1 MAQVQLNFTL
11 PDDKITDV
19 IEALRAYY
27 NVPTA
32 TAEQLIIL
40 LENEAKTRVRNAYV
54 AYMRSKVYDISL
66 D

>member
-1 MAQVQLNFTL
+1 MAQVQLNIVL
-11 PDDKITDV
+11 PDNKITDV
-19 IEALRAYY
+19 VEAVRAYD

-32 TAEQLIIL
+32 TQQEIKNL
-40 LENEAKTRVRNAYV
+40 LENEAKTRIRNAYV